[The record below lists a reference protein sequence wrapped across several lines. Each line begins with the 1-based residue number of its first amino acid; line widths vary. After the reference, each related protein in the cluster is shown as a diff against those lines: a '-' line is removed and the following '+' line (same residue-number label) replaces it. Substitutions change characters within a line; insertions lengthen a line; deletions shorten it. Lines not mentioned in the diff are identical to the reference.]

1 MLNLRFYKNT
11 SKVYVGDLYLGERRL
26 LATTHPATIAAAVV
40 ALAETELEVRTHKG
54 STRIG
59 FPVGDSDIALLHG
72 VSDDDEMSHFIDG
85 LAKFSMLLSFPLP
98 WDDQAEIHFRTA
110 VHHLPPELV
119 KVTTDEPAPADF
131 KKQLKKRNQYIYYP
145 DC

>member
-1 MLNLRFYKNT
+1 MLNLRFFKNT
-11 SKVYVGDLYLGERRL
+11 SNVYVGDLYLDERRL

-40 ALAETELEVRTHKG
+40 ALAENKLEVKTHKG
-54 STRIG
+54 SKEIE
-59 FPVGDSDIALLHG
+59 FPLGDSEIALLYA

-85 LAKFSMLLSFPLP
+85 LAKFSMLLTFPLP
-98 WDDQAEIHFRTA
+98 WDEQAEIHFRTA
-110 VHHLPPELV
+110 VHHLPSQLV
-119 KVTTDEPAPADF
+119 KVVAEGPEPADF